1 MRAIRLAS
9 AAMLGVSALALTACT
24 TAVARGGE
32 AGAGH
37 SGFSYNLE
45 PAAVAPGGRI
55 NLPVRGCNG
64 DAKVFSGA
72 FDDDVTIPRGR
83 NSATVTVGRNALP
96 GTTFDVLFQCGHQA
110 GHRQLVMTTGRND
123 RDDESRDEG
132 SGRGNGRGEAER
144 PQHGVHAG
152 EGGSIGGF
160 DLKKTGLGAA
170 LVLVSVGTAWH
181 LTRRRGRG
189 STS

>member
-1 MRAIRLAS
+1 MRATRVAS
-9 AAMLGVSALALTACT
+9 AAMLGVTALALTACT
-24 TAVARGGE
+24 TAAARDGD
-32 AGAGH
+32 AAGH

-45 PAAVAPGGRI
+45 PDAVAPGGRI
-55 NLPVRGCNG
+55 KLPVRGCDG

-83 NSATVTVGRNALP
+83 NSATVTVGRHALP
-96 GTTFDVLFQCGHQA
+96 GTTFDVMFQCGHHS
-110 GHRQLVMTTGRND
+110 GHRQLVMTARDD
-123 RDDESRDEG
+123 RDEESRDED
-132 SGRGNGRGEAER
+132 SRRGNGRGEAER

-160 DLKKTGLGAA
+160 DLTKTALGAA
-170 LVLVSVGTAWH
+170 LVLGSVGTAWH